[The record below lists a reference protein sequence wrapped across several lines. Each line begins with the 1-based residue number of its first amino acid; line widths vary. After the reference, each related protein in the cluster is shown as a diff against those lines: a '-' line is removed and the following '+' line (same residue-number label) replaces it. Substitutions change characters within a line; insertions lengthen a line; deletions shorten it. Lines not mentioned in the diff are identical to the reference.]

1 MSTEPFS
8 FLAET
13 HTAVA
18 VGVGDR
24 VFKVRK
30 PIDLGF
36 IDQRTAAQRRT
47 ACAQEVEL
55 NRRFAPDVY
64 LGVGT
69 LSSPGEP
76 EAEPVVVMRRLP
88 AHRRLAHLART
99 GADLGDAI
107 RQIAHLLAGYHAVAP
122 GSPTANDA
130 ASAETTRRRWETNA
144 AEMTRWVGT
153 ILDER
158 AFEQVASGAD
168 RYLRGRKPL
177 FDERIEHGWARDGHG
192 DLLAEDI
199 FWLDDGPR
207 ILDCLDFDEHLRV
220 GDVLADAAFLAMD
233 LERLGRPELGW
244 SFLRVHAALL
254 DDHWP
259 DSLAHHHIAYRA
271 QVRAKVS
278 CIRSDQG
285 DPDAADHARQLFGM
299 VERHLTEA
307 TVRLVLVG
315 GPPGAGKSTLSAA
328 LADRLGA
335 VVLTADRV
343 RKELAGL
350 SAGERATASLD
361 SGIYGPAHT
370 LATYTELVDR
380 ARTLLSRGTS
390 VVLDAGW
397 RDAARRGEA
406 RTAARATASAL
417 TELRCDLPEPVA
429 LERIERRLAVGA
441 DASDVDLDVAR
452 ALRDRTGPW
461 PEAHPVDTAQSVRR
475 AVEQALHLVLTDG

>member
-18 VGVGDR
+18 VGMGDR
-24 VFKVRK
+24 VFKLRK
-30 PIDLGF
+30 PVDLGF
-36 IDQRTAAQRRT
+36 IDQRTLEQRRT
-47 ACAQEVEL
+47 ACGREVEL

-69 LSSPGEP
+69 LSSPDGP

-88 AHRRLAHLART
+88 ADRRLAHLART
-99 GADLGDAI
+99 GADLSDAI
-107 RQIAHLLAGYHAVAP
+107 RQIAHLVAGYHAVAP
-122 GSPTANDA
+122 RSTTANEA

-144 AEMTRWVGT
+144 GEMTRWVGT
-153 ILDER
+153 ILDEPT
-158 AFEQVASGAD
+158 FERVASAAD
-168 RYLRGRKPL
+168 RYLRGRERL
-177 FDERIEHGWARDGHG
+177 FDERVEQGWARDGHG

-199 FWLDDGPR
+199 FWLEDGPR

-244 SFLRVHAALL
+244 SFLRTHAALL

-278 CIRSDQG
+278 CIRADQG
-285 DPDAADHARQLFGM
+285 DPQAAGLAQRLFGM

-328 LADRLGA
+328 LADRLDA

-350 SAGERATASLD
+350 SASERADTALD
-361 SGIYGPAHT
+361 RGIYDHEHT
-370 LATYTELVDR
+370 VATYTELIDR
-380 ARTLLSRGTS
+380 ARALLTRGTS

-397 RDAARRGEA
+397 RDPAQRDQAS
-406 RTAARATASAL
+406 TAAEDTDSVL
-417 TELRCDLPEPVA
+417 SQLRCDLPEDVA
-429 LERIERRLAVGA
+429 LDRIERRLAVGD

-452 ALRDRTGPW
+452 ALRRRTGPW
-461 PEAHPVDTAQSVRR
+461 PEARPIDTAQSERR
-475 AVEQALHLVLTDG
+475 AVEQALRLVLADR